1 MQYTKL
7 SPLVASGARR
17 LGLLSQSLG
26 CGSARH
32 SLSPA
37 VLPESCR
44 TAGGH
49 FSPAG
54 RQAGRTSGV
63 PHAEPMTLQLIL
75 PARTPIS

>member
-7 SPLVASGARR
+7 SPLAASGARR
-17 LGLLSQSLG
+17 LGLPSQSMH
-26 CGSARH
+26 CGSVRH
-32 SLSPA
+32 SLSPS

-54 RQAGRTSGV
+54 QAGRTSGV
-63 PHAEPMTLQLIL
+63 PHAEPMMLQLIL